1 VVILNQRHLFDI
13 PDDVTYLN
21 CASYAPLLRES
32 VAAGEKGV
40 ARKAHPWATST
51 QIFEEADADVEQV
64 RSLFAQLIGATAD
77 DIAITPSTSYGIATA
92 AANLTVNPGQD
103 IVVLEHQF
111 PSNFHPWRQLASDTG
126 ARLTQVTRPSDS
138 DWTAAIMAQLGP
150 DTASNTAP
158 DTAPKTA
165 IVALPPCHWTDG
177 VRIDLVAIGARCREI
192 GAAFVVDA
200 TQYIGAA
207 PLDIAAIQPDFLT
220 CSAYKWLLCPY
231 TLAFL
236 YAVPHRQQGRPLELR
251 TDRPVDNARRYDM
264 GEYYNFINIPM
275 AIAALQQ
282 ILDWTPDAIG
292 QTLAPLTQHAANEA
306 RVRGLIV
313 PPDAHRAPHFI
324 GFRFPDGMPSE
335 IDEKLANDNVFAAL
349 RGDALRISPHLFC
362 DTGDIDRFFSM
373 LDQYM

>member
-1 VVILNQRHLFDI
+1 VSIPNQRHLFDI

-40 ARKAHPWATST
+40 ARKAHPWATSD
-51 QIFEEADADVEQV
+51 QIFDKANADVEQL
-64 RSLFAQLIGATAD
+64 RGMFAQMIGATAD

-92 AANLTVNPGQD
+92 AANLAVKPGQA
-103 IVVLEHQF
+103 IVVLEQQF

-138 DWTAAIMAQLGP
+138 DWTSAILAQLGP
-150 DTASNTAP
+150 DTAP
-158 DTAPKTA
+158 DTAPDAATNPA

-177 VRIDLVAIGARCREI
+177 ARIDLVAIGARCREI

-220 CSAYKWLLCPY
+220 CSGYKWLLCPY

-236 YAVPHRQQGRPLELR
+236 YAAPHRQQGRPLELR
-251 TDRPVDNARRYDM
+251 TDSPVDNARRYDM

-275 AIAALQQ
+275 ANAALRQVQ
-282 ILDWTPDAIG
+282 DWTPDAISR
-292 QTLAPLTQHAANEA
+292 TLAPLTQRVADGA
-306 RVRGLIV
+306 RERGLIV

-324 GFRFPDGMPSE
+324 GVRFPGDMPSE
-335 IDEKLANDNVFAAL
+335 IDKKLANNNVFTAL

-362 DTGDIDRFFSM
+362 DTGDIGRFFSL